1 MTFDRFSEGLYG
13 NSEYFFTYKGHTIDI
28 AFHFEN
34 TAKVYEVNI
43 DGCGPD
49 ARHLYFSS
57 VPALLGAKILD
68 GKTIQ
73 ELWQNLEGTEDA

>member
-1 MTFDRFSEGLYG
+1 MTFDRFVEGLCG

-34 TAKVYEVNI
+34 TAKVYAVNI
-43 DGCGPD
+43 DGYGPD

-57 VPALLGAKILD
+57 VPALLEAGILD

-73 ELWQNLEGTEDA
+73 ELWENLEGSKNT